1 MFVNHVCAALSKDNI
16 IAKGYPFFTNADL
29 TSFIMLFFDNLAT
42 IFGCVGA
49 LVFVVG
55 FTPQFVY
62 THMMGGA
69 CISFAWGNLLY
80 AFQASKVAMKT
91 GKMDTCAQPYGI
103 NPPASF
109 QKIFAIILP
118 CFYSKLATFGHSSSA
133 DATPEELEETM
144 LFTWNVAC
152 ASNLIGGLIEFS
164 GSFIAPISRNVPE
177 AAFLVPLSGVG
188 ITYLGLLPYMQ
199 VLEAQASGFP
209 FVGMVPLIFLWL
221 GFFGSPPGVPLFGK
235 IPPALISCLVGVGAQ
250 RTHRTRTRTRT
261 HTHTHTHLLTHAT
274 HTTSA
279 RDAWQSCL
287 SSSSPR
293 STGRLGSMGLPRPA
307 RVALRSPMC
316 APLVF

>member
-118 CFYSKLATFGHSSSA
+118 CFNSKLATFGHSSSA

-164 GSFIAPISRNVPE
+164 GSFIAPIKDP
-177 AAFLVPLSGVG
+177 
-188 ITYLGLLPYMQ
+188 
-199 VLEAQASGFP
+199 
-209 FVGMVPLIFLWL
+209 
-221 GFFGSPPGVPLFGK
+221 
-235 IPPALISCLVGVGAQ
+235 
-250 RTHRTRTRTRT
+250 
-261 HTHTHTHLLTHAT
+261 
-274 HTTSA
+274 
-279 RDAWQSCL
+279 
-287 SSSSPR
+287 
-293 STGRLGSMGLPRPA
+293 
-307 RVALRSPMC
+307 
-316 APLVF
+316 

>member
-118 CFYSKLATFGHSSSA
+118 YFYSKLATFGHSSSA

-164 GSFIAPISRNVPE
+164 GSFIAP
-177 AAFLVPLSGVG
+177 G
-188 ITYLGLLPYMQ
+188 T
-199 VLEAQASGFP
+199 
-209 FVGMVPLIFLWL
+209 
-221 GFFGSPPGVPLFGK
+221 SPRP
-235 IPPALISCLVGVGAQ
+235 
-250 RTHRTRTRTRT
+250 
-261 HTHTHTHLLTHAT
+261 
-274 HTTSA
+274 
-279 RDAWQSCL
+279 L
-287 SSSSPR
+287 SSS
-293 STGRLGSMGLPRPA
+293 
-307 RVALRSPMC
+307 RSPES
-316 APLVF
+316 ASRTLVSCPTCRS